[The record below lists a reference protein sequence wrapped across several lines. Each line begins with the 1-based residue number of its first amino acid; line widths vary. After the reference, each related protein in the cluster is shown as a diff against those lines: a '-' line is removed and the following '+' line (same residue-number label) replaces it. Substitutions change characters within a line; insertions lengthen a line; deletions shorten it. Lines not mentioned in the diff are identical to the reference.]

1 MIRTTIPK
9 GYTLVE
15 LCIVLALLAIMSTL
29 AIPAWKNYSSN
40 INLKTAAR
48 EVMSD
53 LLNARQRAIEEN
65 INTYRLTFNVANN
78 NYTLSRTDTG
88 ITYWTK
94 PLTSY
99 GNGISIQSVNFDNG
113 STVSFQR
120 RGTVNKMGGNLVLTN
135 LIGSTATITVQ
146 ITARTYVQYNM
157 QK

>member
-15 LCIVLALLAIMSTL
+15 VCIVIALLAIISTL
-29 AIPAWKNYSSN
+29 AIPAWQNYSSN

-65 INTYRLTFNVANN
+65 LSTYRLTFNVAGN

-99 GNGISIQSVNFDNG
+99 GNGISIQSVNFNNG
-113 STVSFQR
+113 SIVSFQR
-120 RGTVNKMGGNLVLTN
+120 RGTVTMGNLVLTN

>member
-99 GNGISIQSVNFDNG
+99 GNGISIQSVNFNNG

-120 RGTVNKMGGNLVLTN
+120 RGTVTMGNLVLTN

>member
-99 GNGISIQSVNFDNG
+99 GNGISIQSVNFNNG

-120 RGTVNKMGGNLVLTN
+120 RGTVTNGNLVLTN
-135 LIGSTATITVQ
+135 LTGSTATITVQ

>member
-1 MIRTTIPK
+1 MIRTSIPK

-15 LCIVLALLAIMSTL
+15 VCIVLALLTIISTL
-29 AIPAWKNYSSN
+29 AIPAWQNYSSN

-53 LLNARQRAIEEN
+53 ILNARQRAIEEN
-65 INTYRLTFNVANN
+65 INIYRLTFNVDDN
-78 NYTLSRTDTG
+78 NYTLSNTDTG

-94 PLTSY
+94 PLTSS
-99 GNGISIQSVNFDNG
+99 GNGISIQSVNFNNG
-113 STVSFQR
+113 SIVIFKN
-120 RGTVNKMGGNLVLTN
+120 RGTVTRGNVVLTN
-135 LIGSTATITVQ
+135 LAGSTATITVQ

>member
-99 GNGISIQSVNFDNG
+99 GNGISIQSVNFNNG

-120 RGTVNKMGGNLVLTN
+120 RGTVTMGNLVLTN
-135 LIGSTATITVQ
+135 LTGSTATITVQ

-157 QK
+157 

>member
-1 MIRTTIPK
+1 MIRTNIPK

-15 LCIVLALLAIMSTL
+15 VCIVIALLAIISTL
-29 AIPAWKNYSSN
+29 AIPAWQNYSSN

-53 LLNARQRAIEEN
+53 LLNVRQRAIEEN
-65 INTYRLTFNVANN
+65 LSTYRLTFNVAEN

-99 GNGISIQSVNFDNG
+99 GNGISIQSVNFNNG
-113 STVSFQR
+113 SIVSFQR
-120 RGTVNKMGGNLVLTN
+120 RGTVTMGNLVLTN
-135 LIGSTATITVQ
+135 LIGSKATITVQ

>member
-1 MIRTTIPK
+1 MIRTNIPK

-15 LCIVLALLAIMSTL
+15 VCIVIALLAIISTL
-29 AIPAWKNYSSN
+29 AIPAWQNYSSN

-65 INTYRLTFNVANN
+65 LSTYRLTFNVTGN
-78 NYTLSRTDTG
+78 NYTLSRTDNG

-94 PLTSY
+94 PFTSY
-99 GNGISIQSVNFDNG
+99 GNDISIKSVNFNNG
-113 STVSFQR
+113 SIVSFQR
-120 RGTVNKMGGNLVLTN
+120 RGTVTMGNLVLTN
-135 LIGSTATITVQ
+135 LIGSTASITVQ

>member
-1 MIRTTIPK
+1 MIRTSIPK

-15 LCIVLALLAIMSTL
+15 VCIVLALLTIISTL
-29 AIPAWKNYSSN
+29 AIPAWQNYSSN

-48 EVMSD
+48 GVMSD

-65 INTYRLTFNVANN
+65 INTYRLTFNVADN

-94 PLTSY
+94 PLTSS
-99 GNGISIQSVNFDNG
+99 GNGISIQSVNFNNG
-113 STVSFQR
+113 SIVSFQR
-120 RGTVNKMGGNLVLTN
+120 RGTVTMGTVILTN
-135 LIGSTATITVQ
+135 SIGSTATITVQ

>member
-15 LCIVLALLAIMSTL
+15 VCIVLALLAIISTL
-29 AIPAWKNYSSN
+29 AIPAWQNYSSN

-99 GNGISIQSVNFDNG
+99 GNGISIQSVNFNNG

-120 RGTVNKMGGNLVLTN
+120 RGTVTMGNLVLTN

-157 QK
+157 

>member
-1 MIRTTIPK
+1 MIRTNIPK

-15 LCIVLALLAIMSTL
+15 VCIVIALLAIISTL
-29 AIPAWKNYSSN
+29 AIPAWQNYSSN

-65 INTYRLTFNVANN
+65 LSTYRLTFNVADN

-99 GNGISIQSVNFDNG
+99 GSGISIQSVNFNNG
-113 STVSFQR
+113 SIVSFQR
-120 RGTVNKMGGNLVLTN
+120 RGTVTMGTVVLKN
-135 LIGSTATITVQ
+135 SIGSTATITVQ

>member
-1 MIRTTIPK
+1 M
-9 GYTLVE
+9 VE
-15 LCIVLALLAIMSTL
+15 VCIVLALLTIISTL

-48 EVMSD
+48 GVTAD
-53 LLNARQRAIEEN
+53 FLNARQRAIEEN
-65 INTYRLTFNVANN
+65 LNTYRLTFNVANN

-99 GNGISIQSVNFDNG
+99 GNGISIQSVNFNNG
-113 STVSFQR
+113 SIVSFQR
-120 RGTVNKMGGNLVLTN
+120 RGTVTMGTVILTN
-135 LIGSTATITVQ
+135 SIGSTATITVQ

>member
-99 GNGISIQSVNFDNG
+99 GNGISIQSVNFNNG

-120 RGTVNKMGGNLVLTN
+120 RGTVTMGNLVLTN

-157 QK
+157 

>member
-1 MIRTTIPK
+1 MIRTSIPK

-15 LCIVLALLAIMSTL
+15 VCIVIALLTIISTL
-29 AIPAWKNYSSN
+29 AIPAWQNYSSN

-53 LLNARQRAIEEN
+53 ILNARQRAIEEN
-65 INTYRLTFNVANN
+65 INIYRLTFNVDDN
-78 NYTLSRTDTG
+78 NYTLSNTDTG

-94 PLTSY
+94 PLTSS
-99 GNGISIQSVNFDNG
+99 GNGISIQSVNFNNG
-113 STVSFQR
+113 SIVIFKK
-120 RGTVNKMGGNLVLTN
+120 RGTVTRGNVVLTN
-135 LIGSTATITVQ
+135 LAGSTATITVQ

>member
-99 GNGISIQSVNFDNG
+99 GNGISIQSVNFNNG

-120 RGTVNKMGGNLVLTN
+120 RGTVTNGNLVLTN
-135 LIGSTATITVQ
+135 LTGSTATITVQ

-157 QK
+157 

>member
-53 LLNARQRAIEEN
+53 LLNARQQAIEEN
-65 INTYRLTFNVANN
+65 INTRLTFNVANN

-99 GNGISIQSVNFDNG
+99 GNGISIQSVNFNNG

-120 RGTVNKMGGNLVLTN
+120 RGTVTMGNLVLTN
-135 LIGSTATITVQ
+135 LTGSTATITVQ

>member
-65 INTYRLTFNVANN
+65 INTYRLTFNVAGN

-99 GNGISIQSVNFDNG
+99 GNGISIQSVNFNNG

-120 RGTVNKMGGNLVLTN
+120 RGTVTMGNLVLTN

>member
-1 MIRTTIPK
+1 MIRTNIPK

-15 LCIVLALLAIMSTL
+15 VCIVIALLAIISTL
-29 AIPAWKNYSSN
+29 AIPAWQNYSSN

-65 INTYRLTFNVANN
+65 LSTYRLTFNVTGN

-94 PLTSY
+94 PFTSY
-99 GNGISIQSVNFDNG
+99 GNGISIKSVNFNNG
-113 STVSFQR
+113 SIVSFQR
-120 RGTVNKMGGNLVLTN
+120 RGTVTMGNLVLTN
-135 LIGSTATITVQ
+135 LIGSTASITVQ

>member
-99 GNGISIQSVNFDNG
+99 GNGISIQSVNFHNG

-120 RGTVNKMGGNLVLTN
+120 RGTVTMGNLVLTN
-135 LIGSTATITVQ
+135 LTGSTATITVQ

-157 QK
+157 

>member
-1 MIRTTIPK
+1 M
-9 GYTLVE
+9 VE
-15 LCIVLALLAIMSTL
+15 VCIVLALLTIISTL

-65 INTYRLTFNVANN
+65 INTYRLTFNVADN

-99 GNGISIQSVNFDNG
+99 GNGISIQSVNFNSG
-113 STVSFQR
+113 SIVSFQR
-120 RGTVNKMGGNLVLTN
+120 RGTVTMGTVILTN
-135 LIGSTATITVQ
+135 SIGSTATITVQ